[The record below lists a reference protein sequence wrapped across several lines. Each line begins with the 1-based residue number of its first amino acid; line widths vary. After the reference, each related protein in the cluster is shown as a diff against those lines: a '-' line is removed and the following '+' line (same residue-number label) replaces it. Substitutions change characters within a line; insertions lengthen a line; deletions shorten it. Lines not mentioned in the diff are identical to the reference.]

1 MTIIT
6 IDGNIGAG
14 KTTILNYLN
23 KYKGYQIDLEPIE
36 RWKLFLDNIYINKK
50 DYFNFHI
57 RVWLDRAWIQEKDS
71 KSIIF
76 MERSPYFIR
85 NTFNLNDFNNNNINQ
100 EEFNVINEMYNKTD
114 NIWKSNLH
122 IYLRTSPEKCLNRIR
137 ERGRDNEMNITLK
150 YLEEI
155 HNLHEEAYKKG
166 LKNNI
171 NVIMI
176 DINDKSIQ
184 EIIDEIV
191 SIVSIIR

>member
-1 MTIIT
+1 
-6 IDGNIGAG
+6 
-14 KTTILNYLN
+14 
-23 KYKGYQIDLEPIE
+23 
-36 RWKLFLDNIYINKK
+36 
-50 DYFNFHI
+50 
-57 RVWLDRAWIQEKDS
+57 
-71 KSIIF
+71 

-137 ERGRDNEMNITLK
+137 ERGRENEMNITLK

-155 HNLHEEAYKKG
+155 HNLHEDAYKNG
-166 LKNNI
+166 LKRDT
-171 NVIMI
+171 NVIML

-184 EIIDEIV
+184 EIVDEIV
-191 SIVSIIR
+191 SIIK

>member
-14 KTTILNYLN
+14 KTTILNYLH

-57 RVWLDRAWIQEKDS
+57 RVWLDRAWIQEKDC

-122 IYLRTSPEKCLNRIR
+122 IYLRTSPEKCLNRIK
-137 ERGRDNEMNITLK
+137 ERGRENEMNITLK

-155 HNLHEEAYKKG
+155 HNLHEDAYNQG
-166 LKNNI
+166 LKRNT

-184 EIIDEIV
+184 EIVDEI
-191 SIVSIIR
+191 ISIIK